1 MSLARLVVRNA
12 FRHPLRSSLLVLFT
26 ALSVFLGCFLRSV
39 VTTLDAAV
47 TQASTNRITVQSA
60 VSLFAELPA
69 AYRETIAQLPGVES
83 VNRWTWFGGTY
94 RDGKNF
100 FPRMAVDFDLLFAQ
114 YPELLVPAD
123 QQRALLEDR
132 RGCLVGRG
140 LADQYGFKVGDAIPL
155 MGTNYPKADG
165 SAWDFNVRGIYD
177 VAPDAVFNAKV
188 MFLSWDLVDEVRRAS
203 PDAAIVG
210 SRVSLFWV
218 KVRDGFD
225 AQAVMAAIDA
235 RYATGPTRTLSQTE
249 AAFRAS
255 RIAALGNVAGF
266 LGWIGAAV
274 LFAVVLS
281 AGNAMAMAAAE
292 RGRESGILMSLGFP
306 ARRVAFLVV
315 AESMLLTGVGGVLG
329 AGGARAAV
337 GALRGLFAEIL
348 PVFMVDFGTVIAGV
362 VGAVAIGF
370 VAALL
375 PAVRQA
381 SLRPLEVLRSE

>member
-1 MSLARLVVRNA
+1 MSLTRLVLRNA
-12 FRHPLRSSLLVLFT
+12 WRHPIRSALLVLFT

-39 VTTLDAAV
+39 VTTMDVAV
-47 TQASTNRITVQSA
+47 KQASTKRVTVQSA
-60 VSLFAELPA
+60 VSLFAELPSS
-69 AYRETIAQLPGVES
+69 YRDTIAAIPGVES

-94 RDGKNF
+94 KDGRNF

-114 YPELLVPAD
+114 YPELVVPLD

-140 LADQYGFKVGDAIPL
+140 LADQYGFAIGDSIPL
-155 MGTNYPKADG
+155 MGTNFPRPDG
-165 SAWDFNVRGIYD
+165 SAWDFTVRGIYD
-177 VAPDAVFNAKV
+177 LAPDAVFNAKI
-188 MFLSWDLVDEVRRAS
+188 MFLSWELVDESRRAS
-203 PDAAIVG
+203 PDAATLG

-218 KVRDGFD
+218 KIRDGFD
-225 AQAVMAAIDA
+225 PGAVMAAIDA
-235 RYATGPTRTLSQTE
+235 RYAAGPTRTLTQTE

-255 RIAALGNVAGF
+255 RIAALGNVTGF

-292 RGRESGILMSLGFP
+292 RGREAGILMALGFP
-306 ARRVAFLVV
+306 ARRVASLVV

-329 AGGARAAV
+329 AGAARAAV
-337 GALRGLFAEIL
+337 AGLRGLFADVL
-348 PVFMVDFGTVIAGV
+348 PVFMVEDVTVAAGIAGALV
-362 VGAVAIGF
+362 VGF

-381 SLRPLEVLRSE
+381 ALRPLQVLRSE